1 MISLKHENGRGSNAW
16 DGELHNFGWLD
27 DFYEKEKTVE
37 CEFNIFLWKPVLFW
51 PQTIL
56 YLQIHYLAGMF
67 SGQGWLKD
75 GSRSRW
81 NVTSLYYPL
90 ECTILVLSS
99 IPCPLFFGAGN
110 IWVWTR
116 DNNGRVGQMP
126 HIAPKYQG
134 TQLPKHST
142 KNACA
147 PNIQYKSWRL

>member
-1 MISLKHENGRGSNAW
+1 MISLKHENGPGSNAW

-37 CEFNIFLWKPVLFW
+37 CGFNIFLWKPVLFW

-56 YLQIHYLAGMF
+56 YLQIHYLGGMF

-90 ECTILVLSS
+90 ECNILVLSIGIVLS
-99 IPCPLFFGAGN
+99 VGMYHPCIIHPLSPVFWRRQYLSLDERQQWEG
-110 IWVWTR
+110 W
-116 DNNGRVGQMP
+116 
-126 HIAPKYQG
+126 
-134 TQLPKHST
+134 S
-142 KNACA
+142 NASHC
-147 PNIQYKSWRL
+147 PQVPRHPTT